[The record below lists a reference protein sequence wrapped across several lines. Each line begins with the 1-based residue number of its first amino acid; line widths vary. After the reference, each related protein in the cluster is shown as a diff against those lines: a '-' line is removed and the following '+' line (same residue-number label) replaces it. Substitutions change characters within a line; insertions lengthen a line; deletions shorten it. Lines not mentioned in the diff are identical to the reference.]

1 MSGDNKC
8 LKDEDFKELEGKIND
23 LEREFNKS
31 TYMIDS
37 MNMKIDEL
45 KEMVK
50 GLVDELSK
58 IHDYKYKVDN
68 LCDTF
73 VSMEDFYFLKSD
85 VDKLKERFAENDR
98 SVQRYQWWITII
110 MGIITSMSLIKSL
123 I

>member
-37 MNMKIDEL
+37 MDMKIDEL

>member
-1 MSGDNKC
+1 MSGDSKC
-8 LKDEDFKELEGKIND
+8 LKDEDFKKLEGKIND
-23 LEREFNKS
+23 LEREYNKL

-37 MNMKIDEL
+37 MDMKIDEL
-45 KEMVK
+45 REMVK
-50 GLVDELSK
+50 GLMDELSK
-58 IHDYKYKVDN
+58 VYDYKYKVDN

-73 VSMEDFYFLKSD
+73 VSKEDFYFLKSD

-110 MGIITSMSLIKSL
+110 MGIITSISLIRSL

>member
-8 LKDEDFKELEGKIND
+8 LKDEDFKELEGKINN